1 MYSRRVTSALL
12 EESCKID
19 KSKLTTMTGSLLSNN
34 ESNSKFYSA
43 SKIDTDPIRSKLLE
57 MLQHAYADEW
67 VAVYQ
72 YSVEADYMN
81 MMNYHGKLSDK
92 AYFDINKELIQ
103 HSSEEFNHSKL
114 LIPEI
119 IRLGGSPVNHINN
132 IESSSNGKFL
142 VPVECQK
149 TVLTQAIQS
158 ESGAIKVYSDIS
170 SYIKD
175 HPGSCSSQ
183 FGDVIKFILDQE
195 YEHKSDLE
203 KLLKEFKNV

>member
-1 MYSRRVTSALL
+1 MIF
-12 EESCKID
+12 KID
-19 KSKLTTMTGSLLSNN
+19 KTQINTKQYT
-34 ESNSKFYSA
+34 A
-43 SKIDTDPIRSKLLE
+43 AKIDTDPTRSKLLD
-57 MLQHAYADEW
+57 MLQRAYADEW

-72 YSVEADYMN
+72 YSVEADFMN

-114 LIPEI
+114 LMPEI
-119 IRLGGSPVNHINN
+119 IRLGGTPVNHINKL
-132 IESSSNGKFL
+132 ESSSNGKFL
-142 VPVECQK
+142 VPIECQK
-149 TVLTQAIQS
+149 TVLSQAIQA

-175 HPGSCSSQ
+175 HPGSCSPQ

-203 KLLKEFKNV
+203 KLLKEFKND